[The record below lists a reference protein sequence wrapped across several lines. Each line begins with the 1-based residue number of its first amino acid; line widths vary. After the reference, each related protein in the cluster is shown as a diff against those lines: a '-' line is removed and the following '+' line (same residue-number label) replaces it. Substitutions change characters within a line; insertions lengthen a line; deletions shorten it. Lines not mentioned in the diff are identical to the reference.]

1 MVEKRTDRVQIQN
14 YANQG
19 VELFDRIEVSLQ
31 SLVEQTANVN
41 YRGPNARMFKT
52 QCATNAV
59 EFAEATNRTMVQM
72 SNLVEDATSFIA
84 TALGGDRIGLDP
96 PSVSVRMPVISAD
109 ESVEAAEDT
118 ALLQLRQE
126 VDVLYSEVVSLFEEN
141 LGNLESLGVDG
152 WWGPEYDEALA
163 SMRRLTGVAVDRCE
177 ESRANMINAIQTQVD
192 MLFGG

>member
-14 YANQG
+14 YANRG
-19 VELFDRIEVSLQ
+19 VEVFDRIEVSVQ

-59 EFAEATNRTMVQM
+59 EFAEATNQTMVQM
-72 SNLVEDATSFIA
+72 SELIEGATSFIA
-84 TALGGDRIGLDP
+84 TALGGQAIGLEP
-96 PSVSVRMPVISAD
+96 PNVTVRMPVISGD
-109 ESVEAAEDT
+109 DSVEAAEDT

-126 VDVLYSEVVSLFEEN
+126 VDVLYAEVVALFEEN
-141 LGNLESLGVDG
+141 LGNLETLGVDG
-152 WWGPEYDEALA
+152 WWGPEYDDALA
-163 SMRRLTGVAVDRCE
+163 SMQRLTGVAVDRCE
-177 ESRANMINAIQTQVD
+177 ESRANMTNAIQTQVD